1 MKEGRFNLAETGFIL
16 VAIPLVFQ
24 LVLSFPLSDT
34 LSKIER
40 QTLARLRSTRIISAA
55 SQVSL
60 EFYSIAAML
69 TLFRF
74 TRDPAIADS
83 YRASR
88 RAANETGEYL
98 ILLTSDRPEQ
108 RERAEK
114 VNKLGDEAAA
124 IVSGFEHSM
133 EMGMSAVIEAS
144 RFRHQ
149 VNRIFVPMIN
159 ELDALVKEERLRL
172 TGEQPDF
179 DRLFRVIAIGFGA
192 NLLLSGF
199 LALFFF
205 RTIISRID
213 RLKYNLKRCAE
224 REKLAPMLEGRDEF
238 VRLDEAFH
246 RMDEQLTAIEN
257 RKREFV
263 AMINHDLRT
272 PLTTLQYV
280 VALALKG
287 SYGDFSEE
295 ERAILAQQEE
305 KIVQLVDYVNEFL
318 ADEKRKSEAAIRA
331 DNEDSH

>member
-1 MKEGRFNLAETGFIL
+1 
-16 VAIPLVFQ
+16 
-24 LVLSFPLSDT
+24 
-34 LSKIER
+34 
-40 QTLARLRSTRIISAA
+40 
-55 SQVSL
+55 
-60 EFYSIAAML
+60 ML

-83 YRASR
+83 YRTSR
-88 RAANETGEYL
+88 RAAKETGEYL

-133 EMGMSAVIEAS
+133 EMGLSAVIEAS

-172 TGEQPDF
+172 TGEQPNF
-179 DRLFRVIAIGFGA
+179 DRLFKVIAIGFGA

-199 LALFFF
+199 LAIFFF
-205 RTIISRID
+205 RAIISRID
-213 RLKYNLKRCAE
+213 RLKYNLKCCAA
-224 REKLAPMLEGRDEF
+224 REKLAPTLEGRDEF

-246 RMDEQLTAIEN
+246 RLDDQLTAIES

-287 SYGDFSEE
+287 SYGEFSEE
-295 ERAILAQQEE
+295 ERVTLAQQEE
-305 KIVQLVDYVNEFL
+305 KLVELVDYINEFL
-318 ADEKRKSEAAIRA
+318 ADEKRKSAAEIST
-331 DNEDSH
+331 DSEVSH